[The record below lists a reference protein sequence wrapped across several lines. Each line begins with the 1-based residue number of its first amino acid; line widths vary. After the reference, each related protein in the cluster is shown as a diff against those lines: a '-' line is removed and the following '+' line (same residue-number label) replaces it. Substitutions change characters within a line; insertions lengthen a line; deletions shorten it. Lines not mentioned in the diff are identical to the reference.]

1 MVTQAIALGPEFD
14 HLPDD
19 TEEMLVGATSH
30 QGSIN
35 LLYDS
40 LILCG
45 PERGLAWLVGNQ
57 LTLIIPRQGGGR
69 PYQPSPDIMVHPTL
83 GDIERTSLN
92 VAIDGPP
99 VLIVEVASPSTS
111 RAADLNLSSPSGKPG
126 VYASAG
132 VLEYLV
138 FDPTGDL
145 IPNQVRAWRMG
156 ASGYEPWE
164 AGADGRWH
172 CQSLGISFAPQ
183 GLRLRVYDQDGQLVP
198 TIREI
203 VEDRRRAAERV
214 ATLEAENRRLRGE

>member
-1 MVTQAIALGPEFD
+1 MVTQLIALGPEFD

-45 PERGLAWLVGNQ
+45 PERGLPWLVGNQ
-57 LTLIIPRQGGGR
+57 LTMIIPRKGGR
-69 PYQPSPDIMVHPTL
+69 GPYRPSPDILVHPTL
-83 GDIERTSLN
+83 GDVERTSLN
-92 VAIDGPP
+92 VADDGPP
-99 VLIVEVASPSTS
+99 VLVIEVASPSTS
-111 RAADLNLSSPSGKPG
+111 RSVDLNLQSPTGKPG
-126 VYASAG
+126 VYASIG

-138 FDPTGDL
+138 FDPTGSL
-145 IPNQVRAWRMG
+145 IADQIQAWRMG
-156 ASGYEPWE
+156 PGGYEPWLPE
-164 AGADGRWH
+164 ADGRWH
-172 CQSLGISFAPQ
+172 SRALGISFVPQ

-203 VEDRRRAAERV
+203 MEARRRDAERV
-214 ATLEAENRRLRGE
+214 AALEAENRRLRGE